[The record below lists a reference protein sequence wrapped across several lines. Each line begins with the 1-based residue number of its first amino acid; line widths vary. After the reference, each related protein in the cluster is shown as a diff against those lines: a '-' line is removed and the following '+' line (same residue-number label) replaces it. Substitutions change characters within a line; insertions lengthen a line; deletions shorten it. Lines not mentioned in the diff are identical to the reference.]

1 MGRADRC
8 ACRVRA
14 MRRGVTRD
22 SGGRAANAILRCTMN
37 MSTRSARPS
46 RRNRAGLPLPDHVA
60 LVLQGGGAL
69 GSFQAG
75 VLDRLEGIGIEIDW
89 VAGIS
94 IGAVNAAI
102 IAGNPPEQRLERLRA
117 FWELVSG
124 GLPNVCLPDHHHI
137 REAAHLAA
145 AGAVALWGIPGFF
158 RPHGLQSWWAP
169 PGSASA
175 LSYYD
180 TTPLR
185 ETLDRLV
192 DWDRVNHGPIR
203 FSIGA
208 VDIES
213 GNFVYFDNQDPHWRG
228 RIDARHVM
236 ASGALPPGLPPVE
249 IEGRHYWDGG
259 LVSNTPLSHVL
270 DHQSGDMLIF
280 QVDLFPAEGPLPLE
294 MTDVWSRQKDIQ
306 YSSRTR
312 QVTDRYLRTRREHEA
327 VRALLDRLP
336 DELAQTAE
344 AMALA
349 AMVGEGAVNIVH
361 LIYRTREW
369 EGGARDFEF
378 SRRTMVDHWTQG
390 REAVSAVV
398 ERGNQLIAQNIISG
412 RSATFDIAPSGQIK
426 EKQA

>member
-1 MGRADRC
+1 MDMPKKPRH
-8 ACRVRA
+8 
-14 MRRGVTRD
+14 
-22 SGGRAANAILRCTMN
+22 SGQA
-37 MSTRSARPS
+37 PV
-46 RRNRAGLPLPDHVA
+46 PLPEQVA

-69 GSFQAG
+69 GSYQAG
-75 VLDRLEGIGIEIDW
+75 VVERLAELEIGIDW

-102 IAGNPPEQRLERLRA
+102 IAGNAPEHRSERLTA
-117 FWELVSG
+117 FWDLVSG
-124 GLPNVCLPDHHHI
+124 GLPNFCLPDQHDI

-158 RPHGLQSWWAP
+158 RPNILPPWWAP
-169 PGSASA
+169 AGSPEA
-175 LSYYD
+175 LGFYD

-185 ETLDRLV
+185 ETLDRFV
-192 DWDRVNHGPIR
+192 DWDRLNHGPMR

-213 GNFVYFDNQDPHWRG
+213 GNFYYFDNEDPRWRG

-249 IEGRHYWDGG
+249 IDGRHYWDGG

-270 DHQSGDMLIF
+270 EHQTGDLLIF
-280 QVDLFPAEGPLPLE
+280 QIDLFPATGSLPQE

-312 QVTDRYLRTRREHEA
+312 QVTDAYLRQRHEHEMI
-327 VRALLDRLP
+327 RALLDVLP
-336 DELAQTAE
+336 PDLAGTPQAQ
-344 AMALA
+344 ALA
-349 AMVGEGAVNIVH
+349 AVVEEGAVNIVH
-361 LIYRTREW
+361 LIYRSRAW
-369 EGGARDFEF
+369 ERGARDFEF
-378 SRRTMVDHWTQG
+378 SRRTMIDHWTQG
-390 REAVSAVV
+390 REAVSAVI

-412 RSATFDIAPSGQIK
+412 KSATFDLEPSGIK